1 LDKQNT
7 VPARSSIL
15 SPDTQM
21 KRCLSLPHTETNT
34 DMITVKQG
42 VEKSEGKQP
51 EKINLG
57 ANHVGFF
64 HYLQPYQSS
73 APISCE
79 FILVHAIELKTCQG
93 IQF

>member
-21 KRCLSLPHTETNT
+21 KRRLSLPQTETNT
-34 DMITVKQG
+34 DMITVERS
-42 VEKSEGKQP
+42 VEKSKGTQP

-57 ANHVGFF
+57 ANHDGFF
-64 HYLQPYQSS
+64 HYLKPDHYCATSRG
-73 APISCE
+73 
-79 FILVHAIELKTCQG
+79 FG
-93 IQF
+93 